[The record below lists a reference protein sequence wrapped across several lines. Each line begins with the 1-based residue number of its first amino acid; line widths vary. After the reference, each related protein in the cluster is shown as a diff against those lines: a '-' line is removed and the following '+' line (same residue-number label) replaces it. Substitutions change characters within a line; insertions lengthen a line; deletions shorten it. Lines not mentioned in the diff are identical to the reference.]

1 MIVIPPKNAGD
12 TNGADMNRL
21 QGEVAIVTGASR
33 GIGGGIA
40 EALAAE
46 GATVIGCDVLPFE
59 SEALAECRRLDV
71 TDEAGWADLVDHV
84 TGAHGVPRILVNNAG
99 VTSPEGITETSLEA
113 WERVTGVDQTGVFL
127 GMRAVIP
134 AMRSAGGGSII
145 NISSICGAAA
155 VPGIAAYHA
164 AKGAVRTLT
173 KNAAV
178 TYAPDGIRANAILP
192 GWIAT
197 PMTAGQSD
205 EINDGFLEATPLG
218 RPGSPSDIAGAVVFL
233 ASAEADFVTGVDLPV
248 DGGYLAR

>member
-1 MIVIPPKNAGD
+1 MIPSPLNRAG
-12 TNGADMNRL
+12 TPNGADMNRL
-21 QGEVAIVTGASR
+21 DGKVAIVTGASR
-33 GIGGGIA
+33 GIGDAIA
-40 EALAAE
+40 SALAAE
-46 GATVIGCDVLPFE
+46 GATVVGCDIHAFA
-59 SEALAECRRLDV
+59 SEALDECRQLDV
-71 TDEAGWADLVDHV
+71 TDEQGWMDLVHAV
-84 TGAHGVPRILVNNAG
+84 SETHGAPGILVNNAG
-99 VTSPEGITETSLEA
+99 VTSPEGITETSLEL
-113 WERVTGVDQTGVFL
+113 WESVTGVDQTGVFL

-134 AMRSAGGGSII
+134 AMREAGGGSII
-145 NISSICGAAA
+145 NISSICGAVA

-205 EINDGFLEATPLG
+205 AVNDVFLNATPLA
-218 RPGSPSDIAGAVVFL
+218 RPGTPEDIAGAVVFL
-233 ASAEADFVTGVDLPV
+233 ASDEADFITGVDLPV